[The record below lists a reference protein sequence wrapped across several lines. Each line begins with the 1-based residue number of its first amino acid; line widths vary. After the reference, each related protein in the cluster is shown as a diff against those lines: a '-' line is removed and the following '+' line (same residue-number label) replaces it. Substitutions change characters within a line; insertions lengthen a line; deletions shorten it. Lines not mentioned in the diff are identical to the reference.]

1 MNIQIAVHGN
11 STAATTVNTIAFCL
25 RRCRNS
31 GVCINGNLTAGCIN
45 TLAIE
50 ACGIS
55 AELKALS
62 FNSNILG
69 LSIAETGSY
78 RTCNIAALKNM
89 VGYVQILSVG
99 INRNRSAT
107 GFNSTQVGAVI
118 ALSYINNC
126 ILSEVVNAFLSFNSQ
141 TYILFIKITGNKI
154 CNNRIVHFGIFIEA
168 LTRCLGAGCIG

>member
-31 GVCINGNLTAGCIN
+31 GVCINGNLTACCIN
-45 TLAIE
+45 TLGPE
-50 ACGIS
+50 AGAIS
-55 AELKALS
+55 AELQALS
-62 FNSNILG
+62 LDGNVLNASP
-69 LSIAETGSY
+69 ETSSY
-78 RTCNIAALKNM
+78 CACHIAALKNM

-126 ILSEVVNAFLSFNSQ
+126 ILSEVVNAFFGFDAKF
-141 TYILFIKITGNKI
+141 YIFFIKITGN
-154 CNNRIVHFGIFIEA
+154 RINHI
-168 LTRCLGAGCIG
+168 